1 MSLTTILFFSSPL
14 MTNAVWLT
22 ALCVTFT
29 TSKHDHQFMINVTY
43 SRSVFSRV
51 HGLGGAHG
59 GMFGTV
65 LYIDSLQKHFNIT
78 NILAGSEQ
86 RTLDFESG
94 GCQRISGSRSTLRIF
109 NLVRELMNLV
119 S

>member
-1 MSLTTILFFSSPL
+1 

-22 ALCVTFT
+22 ALCVSFT
-29 TSKHDHQFMINVTY
+29 TFKHDHQFMINVTY

-51 HGLGGAHG
+51 RGLGGAHG

-65 LYIDSLQKHFNIT
+65 LYIDSLQKHFSIT

-94 GCQRISGSRSTLRIF
+94 GCQRISGSMSTLRIF